1 MTHASSLYR
10 PSFRRAAAGR
20 GRSSSACDWPC
31 GALMAAMAGAL
42 AGGIARLE
50 AALRAEAGRDAVALP
65 VRAGGRRVSPALLDP
80 LPCHLAPRGRARS

>member
-42 AGGIARLE
+42 AGGW
-50 AALRAEAGRDAVALP
+50 
-65 VRAGGRRVSPALLDP
+65 RVPPALLDP
-80 LPCHLAPRGRARS
+80 LPCHLAPGRRARS